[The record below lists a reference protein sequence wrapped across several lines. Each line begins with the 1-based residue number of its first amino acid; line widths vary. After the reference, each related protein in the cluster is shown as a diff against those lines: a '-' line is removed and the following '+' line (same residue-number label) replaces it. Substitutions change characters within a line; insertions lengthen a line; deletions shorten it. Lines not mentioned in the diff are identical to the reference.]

1 MAYLNKGSVH
11 TYQGDVMLSTVTM
24 IETAERRLVAKKQEV
39 DDALNE
45 LDLLEHQAFDIYKK
59 QIYYDGMRSGF
70 IDATN
75 DWIQMIDK
83 GVDKDG
89 NKIDKRKN
97 YREKNLHKHF
107 TDYLQKILGI
117 DDIQIHHISDW
128 NLGEG
133 KFVYFMSHN
142 HQWILE
148 IPTIDGIRFKSY
160 QKYGSFCFKLKLSHM
175 DSKHTSSVIGYTFEE
190 EDLKDIM
197 AKGLKTYCSEEESDV
212 NDKSNG

>member
-1 MAYLNKGSVH
+1 MAYLNNG
-11 TYQGDVMLSTVTM
+11 YQGDPMPSTITM
-24 IETAERRLVAKKQEV
+24 IETVERRLAAKKQEV

-75 DWIQMIDK
+75 DWIQMVGK

-97 YREKNLHKHF
+97 YREKNLYKHF

-117 DDIQIHHISDW
+117 DDMEIYKITEW
-128 NLGEG
+128 NFGEG

-160 QKYGSFCFKLKLSHM
+160 QKYGAFCFKLKLSHM
-175 DSKHTSSVIGYTFEE
+175 DSKHTSSMIGCTFDEE
-190 EDLKDIM
+190 ELGNLMIQ
-197 AKGLKTYCSEEESDV
+197 GLKKYCIQLA
-212 NDKSNG
+212 NN